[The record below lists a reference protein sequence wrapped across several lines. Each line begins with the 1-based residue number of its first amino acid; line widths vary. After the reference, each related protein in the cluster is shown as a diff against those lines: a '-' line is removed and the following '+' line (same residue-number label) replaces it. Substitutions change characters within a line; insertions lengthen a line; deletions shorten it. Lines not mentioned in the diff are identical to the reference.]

1 MGIRRWK
8 LNSQSLS
15 GGGKSSISPWVAV
28 WREDRH
34 VVSVLCEVH
43 VFCIFYVFCV
53 FCAFCVLCAMYVVQ
67 SLMRPAKRCGVVGE
81 AAEFNLWHRIS
92 RRAREPAV
100 RYIHTTHCYI
110 HTTLPTYFVPALH
123 AYYTPCH
130 AYITKRVGAGH
141 ILTNLWSHAYTLHSR
156 VARS

>member
-1 MGIRRWK
+1 M
-8 LNSQSLS
+8 
-15 GGGKSSISPWVAV
+15 
-28 WREDRH
+28 
-34 VVSVLCEVH
+34 CEVH
-43 VFCIFYVFCV
+43 VFCIFYAFCVLFALCV
-53 FCAFCVLCAMYVVQ
+53 FCAFCVFNALCVFCALCVVQ

-110 HTTLPTYFVPALH
+110 HTTHCYIHTTLPTYFVPALH

-130 AYITKRVGAGH
+130 AYITKRVVAGH
-141 ILTNLWSHAYTLHSR
+141 ILTNLWSHAYTLHSS
-156 VARS
+156 VAHS